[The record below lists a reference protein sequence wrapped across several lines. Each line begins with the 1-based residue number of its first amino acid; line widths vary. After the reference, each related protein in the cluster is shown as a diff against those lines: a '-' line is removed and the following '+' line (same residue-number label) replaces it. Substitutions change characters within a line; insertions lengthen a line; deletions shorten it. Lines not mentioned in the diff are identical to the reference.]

1 MTEPSTVKKHFD
13 SVSSMPRANAGAPQH
28 KQMFKNKIKFISK
41 YNLMLPNIYILH
53 SGDRI
58 KDTLPR
64 NSDVTI
70 Y

>member
-1 MTEPSTVKKHFD
+1 
-13 SVSSMPRANAGAPQH
+13 MPRANAGAPQH
-28 KQMFKNKIKFISK
+28 KQMFKNKIKFISR